1 MLNYILTTVS
11 IDAKNWEDIVSVAAI
26 LSYKAT
32 KQWKN
37 NASLTFAAV
46 KQVLRFDIS
55 VGDIHCVQV
64 LKRSR
69 DLVDD
74 FRSFALREGVF
85 RSLLNPGEK
94 LPAFHAFH
102 HNQQD
107 SRAIVDVFVNINN
120 PETEQRICHD
130 S

>member
-1 MLNYILTTVS
+1 M
-11 IDAKNWEDIVSVAAI
+11 
-26 LSYKAT
+26 
-32 KQWKN
+32 
-37 NASLTFAAV
+37 
-46 KQVLRFDIS
+46 
-55 VGDIHCVQV
+55 GDVHGVQM

-120 PETEQRICHD
+120 PERRVENTAGINAVPFYWD
-130 S
+130 SWNSCSEKKKKTRSKK